1 MRVKQ
6 SVNISQK
13 DDYHA
18 SPQSMIAAESAI
30 SDCVVRTKISKPPKA
45 DKGRYSEKLVRSIN

>member
-30 SDCVVRTKISKPPKA
+30 SDCVVRTKI
-45 DKGRYSEKLVRSIN
+45 